1 LLTISANDLFAVL
14 GGKMGVAGIGSALS
28 TQFDFT
34 KMTNSGLLNAA
45 QKLDN
50 EGKISSGDEIQLVG
64 IASGVDSYPTNGIAS
79 SVSNTL
85 QDPTQKNFIAILTQ
99 DLKSATSEGMTKQ
112 ANLDRSLLTDLN
124 QYQAPANANTGGT
137 LSTLA

>member
-1 LLTISANDLFAVL
+1 MSEWHLRPTVPESCHRWLPRHACVGADVAHEYAGECTSSFSFPNDLFAVL

-45 QKLDN
+45 QKLGN
-50 EGKISSGDEIQLVG
+50 EGKISSGDEIQLAG

-85 QDPTQKNFIAILTQ
+85 QDPTQKDFIDILTCSFQ
-99 DLKSATSEGMTKQ
+99 L
-112 ANLDRSLLTDLN
+112 
-124 QYQAPANANTGGT
+124 
-137 LSTLA
+137 